1 MRALRI
7 LVLFPI
13 LLSGALGQSEKAAP
27 EKTQSQRVPNKA
39 AEPDRHLG
47 PIAWMVGGTWATDVK
62 PPNGPATRVENR
74 LRYAPNNRA
83 IEFNTDFNGQSHY
96 FGFYAWDPARKVIS
110 FWYTSAEG
118 ELTIGTVIP
127 DPDRKTLHL
136 EFTVNGPDG
145 NPQELRSTIAADSD
159 DFYLFTAFNKSKG
172 AWVQLFQTRYD
183 RQK

>member
-1 MRALRI
+1 VRALRI

-74 LRYAPNNRA
+74 LRYAPNN
-83 IEFNTDFNGQSHY
+83 Y
-96 FGFYAWDPARKVIS
+96 FGVYAWAPARKVIS

-159 DFYLFTAFNKSKG
+159 DSYLFTAFNKSKG